1 MSRKRVTSIDVA
13 KAAGVSQSV
22 VSRAFTPGAKVAAKT
37 REHVLGVAKELGYQ
51 PSALARGLV
60 KQDSNLVAILTKAS
74 RNPIHNQVLHQLS
87 EGLQAIGKQSLLIQ
101 GDNESEVSQLLEAA
115 RQYQVQAVIVLSI
128 SLSSNLA
135 SEFANTGI
143 PIILFNR
150 YLGSSLHNNNL
161 PTSLPKGSGYFTV
174 ACDNRHGG
182 RIIAENFLRAGHERF
197 AFIGGQPD
205 TSTNQDRRLGFIEAL
220 GERNISLSYSLEQS
234 YSYDWGR
241 EAANMI
247 FSRSSKPDALFCA
260 NDLIALGALDALR
273 LEHKVSVPQD
283 VAVVGFDDIEAA
295 GWLSYRL
302 TTVKQPLKAMV
313 EQSID
318 FIDNRLN
325 SILEESEVQLIKG
338 EFIERDTTLPTM
350 PTARAKAWS

>member
-37 REHVLGVAKELGYQ
+37 REHVLGVAKEMGYQ

-60 KQDSNLVAILTKAS
+60 KQDSNLVAILSKS
-74 RNPIHNQVLHQLS
+74 SSNPIQNQVLHQLT
-87 EGLQAIGKQSLLIQ
+87 EGLQAIDKQSLLIQ
-101 GDNESEVSQLLEAA
+101 ADNSSEVSQLLEAA

-128 SLSSNLA
+128 DVSPKVVN
-135 SEFANTGI
+135 EFAKIGI
-143 PIILFNR
+143 PLILFNR
-150 YLGSSLHNNNL
+150 YLATSVNAQTNGL
-161 PTSLPKGSGYFTV
+161 PQNASKYFTV

-205 TSTNQDRRLGFIEAL
+205 SSSNQDRRQGFIEAL
-220 GERNISLSYSLEQS
+220 GERNISLAYSLEQS

-241 EAANMI
+241 EATNMI
-247 FSRSSKPDALFCA
+247 FSSANKPDALFCA
-260 NDLIALGALDALR
+260 SDLIALGAMDALR
-273 LEHKVSVPQD
+273 LEHKLEIPSD

-295 GWLSYRL
+295 SWQSYNL

-313 EQSID
+313 DQSIE

-325 SILEESEVQLIKG
+325 AVLEDSEIQLVKG
-338 EFIERDTTLPTM
+338 EFVERKTTLPTM
-350 PTARAKAWS
+350 PTARGKAWS